1 MGTADAVPEPVEG
14 RSLSLS
20 KGSRPQKER
29 SPFIVIKSQI
39 RWIKTVINKLSN
51 DKKEVSEMSAITITK
66 DNFES
71 EVLQSDKP
79 VLLDCLASLCGPCR
93 MVGPEIEEIA
103 AERSDIKVGKINVDE
118 QPELAAQFKVMSI
131 PTLMVV
137 KEGKV
142 TNQSAGARPK
152 AQILSLL

>member
-1 MGTADAVPEPVEG
+1 
-14 RSLSLS
+14 
-20 KGSRPQKER
+20 
-29 SPFIVIKSQI
+29 
-39 RWIKTVINKLSN
+39 
-51 DKKEVSEMSAITITK
+51 MSAITITK

-79 VLLDCLASLCGPCR
+79 VLLDFWASWCGPCR
-93 MVGPEIEEIA
+93 MVGPVIEEIA
-103 AERSDIKVGKINVDE
+103 AERADIKVGKINVDE